1 MVVVKSSTTGKITAK
16 RIQFT
21 RRTECSTILTLSV
34 NMDRKDNERP
44 QPIKIAQLL
53 AQSENSKIAPKN
65 SGRCRFIISSI
76 IYIHK
81 IICFSVHKKIQPER
95 LGTLSSIK
103 NTEISGKP
111 YGTSTCIKSVHF
123 DKRVRRNL
131 NFNEIVDS
139 STKRKNENTNKSISN
154 KDKSIYEKDKKA
166 VKKKSMLLPPNSIK
180 NKYLKEETSCPK
192 ISKIPRKVD
201 ETNADSAV
209 KEESKIIKM
218 NSASS
223 LHDESIGINVLP
235 TVSPERIKTAKFLVP
250 SQYKTPQQV
259 TMNEDQ
265 LLTQNSSMHQKFTP
279 NESNLQSKICTEL
292 REEDD
297 CIEKL
302 CNNLQDAQLAIA
314 GNDTNAESGLSE
326 MIYVNKDKIIRL
338 EHDLKDLLN
347 ETEKNVL
354 RLKST
359 LTCVTRLLS
368 VNAEKIML
376 PNVDIKRGSRLMV
389 EEGVEVETCKL
400 KQCAEEKLK
409 MPITDIPKITIA
421 DTELQDKEND
431 KENIECINR
440 RISDIS
446 FMELENQLNITH
458 AKPAEE
464 YSVQLKTPTVSKYKQ
479 KRSLREYMALKSSVS
494 FLETPDGKK
503 LRSLCQIN
511 DIDKFNLNAT
521 YISNKLLTDLNN
533 LYSDSPES
541 TL

>member
-65 SGRCRFIISSI
+65 
-76 IYIHK
+76 
-81 IICFSVHKKIQPER
+81 SVHKKIQPER

>member
-1 MVVVKSSTTGKITAK
+1 
-16 RIQFT
+16 
-21 RRTECSTILTLSV
+21 
-34 NMDRKDNERP
+34 MDRKDNERP

-53 AQSENSKIAPKN
+53 AQSENSKVVHKN
-65 SGRCRFIISSI
+65 
-76 IYIHK
+76 
-81 IICFSVHKKIQPER
+81 SVHKKIQPER

-103 NTEISGKP
+103 NTEINRKV
-111 YGTSTCIKSVHF
+111 YETSTCIKSVYS

-131 NFNEIVDS
+131 NFNEIVGS
-139 STKRKNENTNKSISN
+139 STKSKNENTTKSISN
-154 KDKSIYEKDKKA
+154 KDQSIYEKDIKV

-192 ISKIPRKVD
+192 ISKIPKKVD
-201 ETNADSAV
+201 EISVDSAV
-209 KEESKIIKM
+209 EKESKIIKM
-218 NSASS
+218 NSALS

-235 TVSPERIKTAKFLVP
+235 TVSPDRIKTAKFLVP
-250 SQYKTPQQV
+250 SQYTTPRQR
-259 TMNEDQ
+259 TMNENQ
-265 LLTQNSSMHQKFTP
+265 LLTQNSSMHQKFIP
-279 NESNLQSKICTEL
+279 NESNLKSKICTKS
-292 REEDD
+292 RDEDN
-297 CIEKL
+297 CIDNL
-302 CNNLQDAQLAIA
+302 CNNLQDTQLAVT
-314 GNDTNAESGLSE
+314 GNDTNAENGLSE
-326 MIYVNKDKIIRL
+326 MIYVNKDTIIRL

-347 ETEKNVL
+347 ATEENVL

-368 VNAEKIML
+368 VNAEKMIL
-376 PNVDIKRGSRLMV
+376 PNANIKRRSRPMV
-389 EEGVEVETCKL
+389 EEEFEVETCKL
-400 KQCAEEKLK
+400 KQRAEEKLK
-409 MPITDIPKITIA
+409 MPITDVPKITIT
-421 DTELQDKEND
+421 DIELQDEEDD

-464 YSVQLKTPTVSKYKQ
+464 YSVRLKTPTISKYKQ

-503 LRSLCQIN
+503 FRSLCRIN
-511 DIDKFNLNAT
+511 NIDKFDLNAT

-541 TL
+541 T